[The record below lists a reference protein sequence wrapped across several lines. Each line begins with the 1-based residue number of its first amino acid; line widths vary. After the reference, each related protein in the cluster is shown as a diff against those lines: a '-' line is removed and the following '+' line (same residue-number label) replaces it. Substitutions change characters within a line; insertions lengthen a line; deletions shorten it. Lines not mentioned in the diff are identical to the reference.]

1 MRRSTRAKSP
11 RYCAARSGWPVWDFS
26 DGRTPCWR
34 ERGNSFRSSSLSCT
48 FGSGRVCRFCSCAK
62 VCESNPKCRTQQQVY
77 NRSLIGLSDGVVN
90 ETPRHAMYSVRS
102 ITYTCV
108 RAPFWQGVSRNQD
121 LPKTMTSERNVF
133 TGVCAKHKSLKPL
146 ALNQCPESGARS
158 LELRH

>member
-48 FGSGRVCRFCSCAK
+48 FRSGRVC
-62 VCESNPKCRTQQQVY
+62 QQQVY

-90 ETPRHAMYSVRS
+90 ETPRHTMYSVRS

-108 RAPFWQGVSRNQD
+108 RAPFWHCVSRNQD